1 MPEGFSQLA
10 MVHELPAAR
19 RVDRVSFLCDL
30 ARGRRVLHV
39 GFVDTGC
46 QQMQLRSGAWLHAHL
61 ANAASSIVGI
71 DLDADGVAAARA
83 AGYEATVLDC
93 TDPTALDDAGLAPAQ
108 LLIAGE
114 VIEHLDSPGALFEN
128 AHRLVQPGGQL
139 VVTTPNAC
147 GWLNVAA
154 SLVGR
159 EINHPDHVCMFTW
172 RTLSNLASRHGWR
185 VEHTAVYVPTVK
197 SFGRSG
203 STARARL
210 AARAMGGAA
219 ATVCLAE
226 RVACAARRP
235 FAADGLIVAFRST
248 R

>member
-1 MPEGFSQLA
+1 
-10 MVHELPAAR
+10 MVHRLPAAP
-19 RVDRVSFLCDL
+19 RVDRVSYLCDL

-61 ANAASSIVGI
+61 ARTASSIVGI
-71 DLDADGVAAARA
+71 DLDAEGVAGARA

-93 TDPTALDDAGLAPAQ
+93 TDAAALDAAGLAPAQ

-128 AHRLVQPGGQL
+128 AHRLVQPGGLL
-139 VVTTPNAC
+139 VVTTPNAY

-185 VEHTAVYVPTVK
+185 VEQTTVYVPAVK
-197 SFGRSG
+197 PFGGSG
-203 STARARL
+203 LT
-210 AARAMGGAA
+210 ARAMGGAA
-219 ATVCLAE
+219 AAVCLAE
-226 RVACAARRP
+226 RVACAAGRP
-235 FAADGLIVAFRST
+235 FSADGLIVAFRSC